1 MNSYNNNN
9 SKNGLVL
16 DQSAGNLNGTS
27 ETIRGASSAKKS
39 IVLDKDLDYVA
50 GVLDGDGNFDVR
62 TSEKGLRILK
72 SIRIKMS
79 SRDIR
84 VLSRVKRILG
94 CGSIRAHIRLPT
106 YHISTKV
113 EMRRVV
119 ELLNGRIRLKTD
131 NFAESCKYFGIEFK
145 EADYV
150 IPQNSTYL
158 TGLIDTDGS
167 VTYNFQRNVVCLD
180 LEIKQN
186 IRSEKLDFSR
196 TILGVTPKVQK
207 LIKRNQT
214 KDKIF
219 YSIRFVFCPSVDC
232 MIHIYNFAMKSRNY
246 SDFKFYRLTQVKP
259 FLEVRR
265 FKSSIKGSDE
275 HKIYSKWV
283 LNFVSHLNPNPKL
296 SYLNELTL

>member
-1 MNSYNNNN
+1 MDTYNNDN

-16 DQSAGNLNGTS
+16 DQSAGNLKGTS
-27 ETIRGASSAKKS
+27 ETIRGASSVKRD

-62 TSEKGLRILK
+62 TSAKGLRVLK
-72 SIRIKMS
+72 AIRLSMS
-79 SRDIR
+79 SRDTR
-84 VLSRVKRILG
+84 VLSQVKKILG
-94 CGSIRAHIRLPT
+94 CGSIRAHVRLPT
-106 YHISTKV
+106 YYISTKV

-145 EADYV
+145 EANYV
-150 IPQNSTYL
+150 IPENSTYL

-167 VTYNFQRNVVCLD
+167 VLYNFQRNVVCLE
-180 LEIKQN
+180 LEFKQT
-186 IRSEKLDFSR
+186 IRSERLDFSG
-196 TILGVTPKVQK
+196 TIPGVTPKVLK

-246 SDFKFYRLTQVKP
+246 SDFKFYRLTQIKS
-259 FLEVRR
+259 FLEVRC
-265 FKSSIKGSDE
+265 FKNAIKGSDE

-283 LNFVSHLNPNPKL
+283 LNFVSHLNPNPNI